1 LAIRSVYGLFRK
13 HNEHGGVRVDFVRW
27 LDYLVEDNLP
37 DIEKSDP
44 VRGAMLAQ
52 KFYHEISA
60 RVRGY
65 DPGREYSL

>member
-1 LAIRSVYGLFRK
+1 
-13 HNEHGGVRVDFVRW
+13 VDFVRW

-65 DPGREYSL
+65 DPGRDYSL